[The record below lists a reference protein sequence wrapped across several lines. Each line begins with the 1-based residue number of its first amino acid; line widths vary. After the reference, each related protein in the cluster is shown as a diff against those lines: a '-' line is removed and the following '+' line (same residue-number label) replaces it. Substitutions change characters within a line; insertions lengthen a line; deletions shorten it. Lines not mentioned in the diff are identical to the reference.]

1 MGPLDIQLST
11 DELERL
17 GVDAAT
23 AVRLPPENG
32 GGFYVNLE
40 FQHQLHCVVSSA
52 HLCGMFHTNIL
63 PNEIELSPYGDVY
76 ELLRN
81 KERRV
86 YRLQTNSTDTPWYVS
101 CRYYSTAELTQ

>member
-17 GVDAAT
+17 GADAAT

-52 HLCGMFHTNIL
+52 RLSGISHTNL
-63 PNEIELSPYGDVY
+63 LAKKQNYLRMATYMSYY
-76 ELLRN
+76 ET
-81 KERRV
+81 KSVEFTDSK
-86 YRLQTNSTDTPWYVS
+86 QTQRIHLGMS
-101 CRYYSTAELTQ
+101 CAGIT